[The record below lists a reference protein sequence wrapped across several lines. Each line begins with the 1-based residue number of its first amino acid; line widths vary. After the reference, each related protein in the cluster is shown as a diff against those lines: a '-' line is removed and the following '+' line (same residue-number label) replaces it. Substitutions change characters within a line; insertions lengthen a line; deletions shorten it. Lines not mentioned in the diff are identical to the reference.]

1 MDGVGHSDEKDSTQR
16 PIRRSQQN
24 MKWQRDQRAP
34 YPKQQRSQHQKSQQ
48 DQQGQQQQHQKSQ
61 QDQQGQQQHQKSQ
74 QDQQGQQQ
82 QHQKSQDQQG
92 QQQHQKS
99 QQDQQGQ
106 QQHQKSQQDQ
116 QGQQQQHQKSQDQQ
130 DQQDQQQK
138 AQQDQQQKAQ
148 QDQQQKSQQGQQHQK
163 SQQHHQKSQ
172 QHQQRSQQRQQ
183 QPQPQLPSPPLAQV
197 RLTDDDMFNV
207 KDHTPRVSPYPPCST
222 WTQRPVEPLF
232 ADASDP
238 FGVGHFY
245 AFFHSLLNLA
255 PINIENDRD
264 LQRAAQSPFEKLEL
278 WQTGARFDL
287 VYVLE
292 GVRRFR
298 VFIASKKL
306 TRPLE
311 GFPISTGEKN
321 HPIIM
326 DDDRMNFDVLCI
338 FLGNKIGE
346 VKKKGLEM

>member
-1 MDGVGHSDEKDSTQR
+1 MDGVGHSDEKESTQR

-34 YPKQQRSQHQKSQQ
+34 YPKQQRSQQ
-48 DQQGQQQQHQKSQ
+48 DQHQMS
-61 QDQQGQQQHQKSQ
+61 QQQHQKSQ

-82 QHQKSQDQQG
+82 QHQQGQQQHQQKSQQDQHQKSQQDQHQMSQQDQRQRSQ

-99 QQDQQGQ
+99 QQRQH
-106 QQHQKSQQDQ
+106 HQKSQQR
-116 QGQQQQHQKSQDQQ
+116 
-130 DQQDQQQK
+130 
-138 AQQDQQQKAQ
+138 
-148 QDQQQKSQQGQQHQK
+148 QQQKSQQHQQHQK
-163 SQQHHQKSQ
+163 SQQH
-172 QHQQRSQQRQQ
+172 Q
-183 QPQPQLPSPPLAQV
+183 QPQPQPPSPPLAQV
-197 RLTDDDMFNV
+197 RLTDDDMFKV

-222 WTQRPVEPLF
+222 WTQRLVEPLF

-245 AFFHSLLNLA
+245 AFFHSLLNLP
-255 PINIENDRD
+255 PINIEDDRD

-326 DDDRMNFDVLCI
+326 DDDKMNFDVLCI

>member
-1 MDGVGHSDEKDSTQR
+1 MDGVGHSDEKESTQR

-34 YPKQQRSQHQKSQQ
+34 YPKQQRSQQ
-48 DQQGQQQQHQKSQ
+48 DQHQMS
-61 QDQQGQQQHQKSQ
+61 QQQHQKSQ

-82 QHQKSQDQQG
+82 QEHQRSQQEQQR

-99 QQDQQGQ
+99 QQDQHQMSQQQQHQRSQEDQHQKSQQDQHQRSQEDQHQKSQQDQHQMSQQDQRQRSQQ
-106 QQHQKSQQDQ
+106 QQHQKSQQRQ
-116 QGQQQQHQKSQDQQ
+116 HHQKSQQR
-130 DQQDQQQK
+130 
-138 AQQDQQQKAQ
+138 
-148 QDQQQKSQQGQQHQK
+148 QQQKSQQHQQHQK
-163 SQQHHQKSQ
+163 SQQH
-172 QHQQRSQQRQQ
+172 Q
-183 QPQPQLPSPPLAQV
+183 QPQPQPPSPPLAQV
-197 RLTDDDMFNV
+197 RLTDDDMFKV

-222 WTQRPVEPLF
+222 WTQRLVEPLF

-245 AFFHSLLNLA
+245 AFFHSLLNLP
-255 PINIENDRD
+255 PINIEDDRD

-326 DDDRMNFDVLCI
+326 DDDKMNFDVLCI